1 MVSNIDRE
9 DVIMLATRMSLTLTE
24 EQVNKVLHMYPHEE
38 ECDPS
43 GTWDLIVEN
52 CVYQVIND

>member
-24 EQVNKVLHMYPHEE
+24 EQVNKVLHVYPHEE
-38 ECDPS
+38 ECDPL
-43 GTWDLIVEN
+43 GTWELIVEN
-52 CVYQVIND
+52 CIHQVIND

>member
-52 CVYQVIND
+52 CIHQVIND

>member
-1 MVSNIDRE
+1 MVSNIDRK
-9 DVIMLATRMSLTLTE
+9 DVIRVAESLMIPLTE
-24 EQVNKVLHMYPHEE
+24 DQINEVLHMYPHEE

-52 CVYQVIND
+52 CIYQIV

>member
-9 DVIMLATRMSLTLTE
+9 DVIRVAESLMIPLTE
-24 EQVNKVLHMYPHEE
+24 DQINEVLHMYPHEE

-43 GTWDLIVEN
+43 STWDLIVEN
-52 CVYQVIND
+52 CVYQIV

>member
-9 DVIMLATRMSLTLTE
+9 DVIRVAESLMIPLTE
-24 EQVNKVLHMYPHEE
+24 DQINEVLHMYPHEE

-43 GTWDLIVEN
+43 GTWDRIVEN
-52 CVYQVIND
+52 CIYQIV

>member
-9 DVIMLATRMSLTLTE
+9 DVIMLATRMSLTLNE

-52 CVYQVIND
+52 CIHQVIND

>member
-9 DVIMLATRMSLTLTE
+9 DILYVAEELKIFLTE
-24 EQVNKVLHMYPHEE
+24 DQVNQVLNMYSHEE

-43 GTWDLIVEN
+43 ATWNLIVEN
-52 CVYQVIND
+52 CIYQVV

>member
-9 DVIMLATRMSLTLTE
+9 DVIRVAESLMIPLTE
-24 EQVNKVLHMYPHEE
+24 DQINEVLHMYPHEE

-43 GTWDLIVEN
+43 ATWDLIVEN
-52 CVYQVIND
+52 CIYQIV

>member
-9 DVIMLATRMSLTLTE
+9 DVIEVATRLLIPLTE
-24 EQVNKVLHMYPHEE
+24 EQINKVLHVYPHEE
-38 ECDPS
+38 ECDPT

-52 CVYQVIND
+52 CIYQVVND

>member
-52 CVYQVIND
+52 CIYQVIND